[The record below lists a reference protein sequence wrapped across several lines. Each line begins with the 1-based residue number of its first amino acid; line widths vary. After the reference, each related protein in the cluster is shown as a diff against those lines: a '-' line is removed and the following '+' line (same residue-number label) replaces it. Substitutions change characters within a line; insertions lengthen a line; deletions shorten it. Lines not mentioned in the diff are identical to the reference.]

1 MKKIEDCKERKC
13 PSSLR
18 LHLFVKVM
26 CEETR
31 ITLTVVP
38 NDSIANLK
46 SMIKAKNGF
55 PVDEQRIVYNGR
67 NLEDDQTVSDY
78 NIQDKSTLNLVLPV
92 RDNRM
97 EVTILK
103 ETMGPVPTLAV
114 RPNDSILDVK
124 RKIQDMT
131 GVPFHKQILIFA
143 GEELQNIFTISR
155 YNIQNKS
162 FIDLV
167 EAITVYFAIPLRS
180 QERMKLELNPF
191 DTIGSVKA
199 KIHAKTGIP
208 LHQQVLKFIGEELR
222 DVDSTLN
229 HYCIGDNS
237 IILVYVTV
245 EIVVMYRGTK
255 VTQRLK
261 LFKSDTIKDVKERI
275 QLSKNI
281 PSDMQRLYFRGER
294 LIDSQTLSDLN
305 IQNESKLHC
314 FVMITIHIMM
324 PNGNKISVDVSL
336 DEDVRSVRDRIQA
349 IQGAIPSDQL
359 CFLEYNGVQLNNSY
373 TVRHY
378 KLGNGSILNLV
389 RSGGTSIY
397 MFYVCLNI
405 SNM

>member
-1 MKKIEDCKERKC
+1 
-13 PSSLR
+13 
-18 LHLFVKVM
+18 M

-31 ITLTVVP
+31 IALAVDP

-46 SMIKAKNGF
+46 SMIKVKKGF

-92 RDNRM
+92 RNNCM

-124 RKIQDMT
+124 RKIQGMS

-143 GEELQNIFTISR
+143 GEELQNILTISN

-162 FIDLV
+162 VIDLV
-167 EAITVYFAIPLRS
+167 ETITVYFATPFRS
-180 QERMKLELNPF
+180 QERMKFELNPF
-191 DTIGSVKA
+191 DTIGGVKA
-199 KIHAKTGIP
+199 KIHARTRIP
-208 LHQQVLKFIGEELR
+208 LHQQVLEFNDEELR
-222 DVDSTLN
+222 NVDTLN
-229 HYCIGDNS
+229 HYNIGDNS
-237 IILVYVTV
+237 TIFVYVTV

-275 QLSKNI
+275 QLSKDI
-281 PSDMQRLYFRGER
+281 PSDMQRLYFRGQR

-305 IQNESKLHC
+305 IQNESILHC
-314 FVMITIHIMM
+314 IVMITIHIMM
-324 PNGNKISVDVSL
+324 PNGNEISVGVSL

-349 IQGAIPSDQL
+349 KGAIPSDQL
-359 CFLEYNGVQLNNSY
+359 CFLVYYGEKLNNSY

-378 KLGNGSILNLV
+378 RLRNGSILSLV
-389 RSGGTSIY
+389 KSGGTSIY